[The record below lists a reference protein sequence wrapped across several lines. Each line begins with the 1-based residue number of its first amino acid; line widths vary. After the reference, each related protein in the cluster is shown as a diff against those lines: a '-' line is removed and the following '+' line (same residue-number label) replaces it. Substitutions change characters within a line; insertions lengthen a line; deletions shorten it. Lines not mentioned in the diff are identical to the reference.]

1 MVELQVVVDKLVEV
15 AFPLAEGSTEDS
27 GKEAAWE
34 KARTALRRSPSYLLN
49 SSNSNSTTS
58 KTSSNSNN
66 DSNNNHNKRTVTAHT

>member
-1 MVELQVVVDKLVEV
+1 MEKPALTLAGLDAVELPALEETYAELQLEEEV
-15 AFPLAEGSTEDS
+15 FPLAEGSTED
-27 GKEAAWE
+27 
-34 KARTALRRSPSYLLN
+34 